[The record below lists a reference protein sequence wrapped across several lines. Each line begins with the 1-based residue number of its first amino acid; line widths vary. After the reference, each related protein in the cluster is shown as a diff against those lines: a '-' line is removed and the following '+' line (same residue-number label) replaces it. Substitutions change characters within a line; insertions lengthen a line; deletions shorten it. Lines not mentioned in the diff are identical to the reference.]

1 MNITK
6 KALALVGVALLGSG
20 AFAGN
25 ATITL
30 DRVQQRYPWNGMVDI
45 DYTVT
50 DVANPADYYVRFTA
64 DAKVDGE
71 DKTYILHDF
80 LDAHTLI
87 DASNGTW
94 RVTWTTGTDNAKFF
108 ATNVS
113 FKAELVFAPG
123 DKSKMPYPFYM
134 VIDLAKGT
142 AATAEDKYPVT
153 YEYFASLAEATNKY
167 NAAKSEYRTTKLVM
181 RKIPAGSFVMGS
193 PADEVGRES
202 QTWMNKETQHPVT
215 LTHDFY
221 FGIYP
226 VTQKQYQLV
235 MGTNPSQ
242 FQTDAETVGEYEV
255 NSRPVEKVSYQMV
268 RGTTAQKGCNVDAL
282 MDVQGVAGLVDE
294 TSFLGLLRTRTGLE
308 TLDLPTDAQWEYAS
322 RANTQMS
329 TYFANNVTT
338 AADNALRNQYLWDSS
353 NAQSKSHGVGQK
365 IPNAWGLYDTLGNVC
380 EWCRDRV
387 TAASATTKDDWGS
400 DAVTDPI
407 RQVANGNVTGRGG
420 DWYFDFITSR
430 CACRH
435 GSPGVSFTGSN
446 FGFRLS
452 MTLP

>member
-6 KALALVGVALLGSG
+6 KALALVGAAILGSG

-50 DVANPADYYVRFTA
+50 GVENPADYYVKFTA
-64 DAKVDGE
+64 KIQAGE
-71 DKTYILHDF
+71 TQKTIIFGEF
-80 LDAHTLI
+80 LDLTTLTN
-87 DASNGTW
+87 AVPGTH
-94 RVTWTTGTDNAKFF
+94 RVTWNSKADYQRFF
-108 ATNVS
+108 ATNAEV
-113 FKAELVFAPG
+113 KAELVFAPG
-123 DKSKMPYPFYM
+123 DKSASPYYCPHYI
-134 VIDLAKGT
+134 VIDLAGG
-142 AATAEDKYPVT
+142 ADATSYPVES
-153 YEYFASLAEATNKY
+153 EYFASLAEATNKY
-167 NAAKSEYRTTKLVM
+167 NAAESEYRTTKLVM

-226 VTQKQYQLV
+226 VTQKQYELV
-235 MGTNPSQ
+235 MGTNPSS
-242 FQTDAETVGEYEV
+242 FKTDAETVGEYEV
-255 NSRPVEKVSYQMV
+255 NSRPVEQVSYQMV
-268 RGTTAQKGCNVDAL
+268 RGTTAQKGLNVDAL

-308 TLDLPTDAQWEYAS
+308 TLDLPTEAQWEYAS

-338 AADNALRNQYLWDSS
+338 DADKALRNQYLWDNS
-353 NAQSKSHGVGQK
+353 NSQSKSHGVGQK
-365 IPNAWGLYDTLGNVC
+365 IPNAWGLYDTLGNVW

-407 RQVANGNVTGRGG
+407 RQVANGNVAGRGG
-420 DWYFDFITSR
+420 GWNGGATASR
-430 CACRH
+430 CACRAGDRG
-435 GSPGVSFTGSN
+435 GSSTIN
-446 FGFRLS
+446 YCGFRLS

>member
-6 KALALVGVALLGSG
+6 KALALVGAAILGSG

-30 DRVQQRYPWNGMVDI
+30 DRVQQRYPWNGLVDI

-50 DVANPADYYVRFTA
+50 DVANPADYYVKFTA

-94 RVTWTTGTDNAKFF
+94 RVTWTTGTENAKFF

-134 VIDLAKGT
+134 VIDLSKGT
-142 AATAEDKYPVT
+142 TATAEDKYPVT

-167 NAAKSEYRTTKLVM
+167 NAAESEYRTTKLVM

-193 PADEVGRES
+193 PADEVDRES
-202 QTWMNKETQHPVT
+202 ADRPTKETQHPVT

-226 VTQKQYQLV
+226 VTQKQYELV
-235 MGTNPSQ
+235 MGTNPSV
-242 FQTDAETVGEYEV
+242 FKTDVETVGEYEV
-255 NSRPVEKVSYQMV
+255 NSRPVDGINYQMV
-268 RGTTAQKGCNVDAL
+268 RGTTDQKGLNVDAL

-294 TSFLGLLRTRTGLE
+294 TSFLGLLRARTGLE
-308 TLDLPTDAQWEYAS
+308 TLDLPTEAQWEYAS

-338 AADNALRNQYLWDSS
+338 VVDLALRSQYLWDNWISGG
-353 NAQSKSHGVGQK
+353 KSHGVGQK
-365 IPNAWGLYDTLGNVC
+365 IPNAWGLYDTLGNIY
-380 EWCRDRV
+380 EYCRDRV
-387 TAASATTKDDWGS
+387 TAPSETTKDDWGS

-407 RQVANGNVTGRGG
+407 RQVANGNVISRGG
-420 DWYFDFITSR
+420 SWFSGAAASR
-430 CACRH
+430 CAYRNGDH
-435 GSPGVSFTGSN
+435 NASFGYSCY
-446 FGFRLS
+446 GFRLS